1 MVGGIII
8 ERGYATSSGGG
19 GGETEEFG
27 CVNKIYRIPPISTI
41 M

>member
-19 GGETEEFG
+19 GENRGIWL
-27 CVNKIYRIPPISTI
+27 CHNKIYRIPPISTI